1 MNAIKFFF
9 VLSAVLFTTALKS
22 QAAINPDIKTS
33 LDAFINYSNQQD
45 WDKAF
50 SLLYPKLFNKV
61 PKQDLVDLM
70 VGMDSDGLSLKMSN
84 MRITST
90 SVPVVEGNETF
101 VRVEY
106 EADIDLTIEEGG
118 IYDHPKSIQA
128 MQEQFVSTYGET
140 NVRWVE
146 DSKKYQVLSSKKS
159 MMAIKTGNESWK
171 LVEINMDQPALMEY
185 LFSPSI
191 MDALVRLE

>member
-9 VLSAVLFTTALKS
+9 ILIAVLFTSALKS
-22 QAAINPDIKTS
+22 QAVINPDIKSS
-33 LDAFINYSNQQD
+33 LDAFIDYSNQQN

-50 SLLYPKLFNKV
+50 GLLYPKLFNKV

-70 VGMDSDGLSLKMSN
+70 VGMESDGLSLKMSN
-84 MRITST
+84 TRITST
-90 SVPVVEGNETF
+90 SVPVEEGNETF

-106 EADIDLTIEEGG
+106 ESDMDVVVETGG
-118 IYDHPKSIQA
+118 IYDHPKAILA
-128 MQEQFVSTYGET
+128 MEQQFNGTYGDS
-140 NVRWVE
+140 NVRWSE
-146 DSKKYQVLSSKKS
+146 DSKKYQVIANKA

-191 MDALVRLE
+191 MAALVRIE

>member
-9 VLSAVLFTTALKS
+9 VLSAVLFTTSLKS
-22 QAAINPDIKTS
+22 QAVVNPDIKSS

-50 SLLYPKLFNKV
+50 GLLYPKLFEKV

-70 VGMDSDGLSLKMSN
+70 VGMRSDGLSLKMTN
-84 MRITST
+84 TRITST
-90 SVPVVEGNETF
+90 SVPVEEGNETF

-106 EADIDLTIEEGG
+106 EADMDVVIEEAG
-118 IYDHPKSIQA
+118 IYDHPKAIHA
-128 MQEQFVSTYGET
+128 MQEQFQMTYGDS
-140 NVRWVE
+140 NVRWDE
-146 DSKKYQVLSSKKS
+146 DAKKYQVGARKA

-185 LFSPSI
+185 LFPPRI